1 MATRCVVGVPVYF
14 DAAQRAATRR
24 AAKIAGFTDVALMA
38 ESTAA
43 AVAWVIVG
51 VLSVELL

>member
-1 MATRCVVGVPVYF
+1 VVGVPVYF